1 MRHAARFLAAL
12 AVLATGLAACTD
24 VERGT
29 TPHNG
34 RDTMPGPGLFSGP
47 PGEWVILQRRLSA
60 TAHERGPRA
69 GETTP

>member
-1 MRHAARFLAAL
+1 MRHAARSLAPL
-12 AVLATGLAACTD
+12 VVLATGLAACTD

-69 GETTP
+69 GVATP

>member
-1 MRHAARFLAAL
+1 MRQAVRSFAALVVLAA
-12 AVLATGLAACTD
+12 GLAACAN

-47 PGEWVILQRRLSA
+47 PGEWMILQRRPSA
-60 TAHERGPRA
+60 TAHEPGLRDGV
-69 GETTP
+69 TTP

>member
-1 MRHAARFLAAL
+1 MRQAVRSFAAL
-12 AVLATGLAACTD
+12 VVLATGLAACTD

-47 PGEWVILQRRLSA
+47 PGEWVILQRRLPA
-60 TAHERGPRA
+60 TAHEPVWRGGVA
-69 GETTP
+69 TP

>member
-1 MRHAARFLAAL
+1 MRQAVRSFAAL
-12 AVLATGLAACTD
+12 VVLATGLAACTD

-47 PGEWVILQRRLSA
+47 PGEWMILQHRLSA
-60 TAHERGPRA
+60 TAPERGPRD
-69 GETTP
+69 GVTTP

>member
-1 MRHAARFLAAL
+1 MRQAVRSFAAL
-12 AVLATGLAACTD
+12 VVLATGLAACAD

-47 PGEWVILQRRLSA
+47 SGEWMILQRHISA
-60 TAHERGPRA
+60 TAHEHGPRD
-69 GETTP
+69 GVTSP

>member
-1 MRHAARFLAAL
+1 MRHAARSLAAL
-12 AVLATGLAACTD
+12 VVLVAGLAACTD
-24 VERGT
+24 VQRGT

-60 TAHERGPRA
+60 TARERDPRD
-69 GETTP
+69 GVTTP

>member
-1 MRHAARFLAAL
+1 MRQAVRSFAAL
-12 AVLATGLAACTD
+12 VVLATGLAACTD

-47 PGEWVILQRRLSA
+47 PGEWMILQRRLSA
-60 TAHERGPRA
+60 TAHERGPRD
-69 GETTP
+69 GVTTP

>member
-1 MRHAARFLAAL
+1 MRHAVRAL
-12 AVLATGLAACTD
+12 AVLVVLATGLAACTD
-24 VERGT
+24 IERGT

-60 TAHERGPRA
+60 TAHERGPRGGA
-69 GETTP
+69 ATP

>member
-1 MRHAARFLAAL
+1 MRQAVHSFAALVVLAA
-12 AVLATGLAACTD
+12 GLAACAN

-47 PGEWVILQRRLSA
+47 PGEWMSSIAASPPPHTNVVR
-60 TAHERGPRA
+60 EMV
-69 GETTP
+69 